1 MKFFKRIGSL
11 LLKNIFAPLGTFNNG
26 MTSFGNDKFPG
37 AFSLLKL
44 GMVVKLFLFT
54 ITLSSDNL
62 IIISPFLELITSDL
76 CPPFTMVFKIIR
88 KKIDLVMVFR

>member
-1 MKFFKRIGSL
+1 
-11 LLKNIFAPLGTFNNG
+11 
-26 MTSFGNDKFPG
+26 MTSFGNEKIPG

-54 ITLSSDNL
+54 ITVSSDNL

-76 CPPFTMVFKIIR
+76 CSPFIMVFKMIR
-88 KKIDLVMVFR
+88 KKIDLIVVFR